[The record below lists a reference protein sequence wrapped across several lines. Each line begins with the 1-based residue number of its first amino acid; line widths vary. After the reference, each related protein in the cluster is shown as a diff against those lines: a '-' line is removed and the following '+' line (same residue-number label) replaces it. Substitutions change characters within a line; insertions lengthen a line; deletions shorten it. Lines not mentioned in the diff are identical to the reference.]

1 MNSKRHKLTASLGLL
16 AALMLALVPASAIAS
31 PQSDQPVVV
40 GDIAGLDP
48 ATINPAR
55 LGN

>member
-55 LGN
+55 